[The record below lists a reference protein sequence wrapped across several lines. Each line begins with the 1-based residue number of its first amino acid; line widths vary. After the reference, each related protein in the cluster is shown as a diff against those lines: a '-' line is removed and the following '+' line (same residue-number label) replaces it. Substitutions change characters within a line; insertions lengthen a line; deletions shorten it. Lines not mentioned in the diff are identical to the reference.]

1 MSPPIVGK
9 TNRKIT
15 LVFYYFVHIEKNAI
29 QLFCTGDI
37 EDINQAI
44 NIYEKYNKKSHK
56 NGQFAHQQIYGE
68 HYLN

>member
-1 MSPPIVGK
+1 M
-9 TNRKIT
+9 
-15 LVFYYFVHIEKNAI
+15 LFYYFVHTEKNAS

-44 NIYEKYNKKSHK
+44 NVYEKYNKKSHK